1 MEVWGSYALYTRPE
15 MKVERVSYDVPT
27 PSGARGLVEAVYFH
41 PGLRWIIDRIYV
53 LNPIRFSTV
62 RRNEVKDKISAR
74 NVKSAMQSGRELP
87 CLVTRES
94 IQQRAA
100 MVLRDVHYVIE
111 AHFEMTDRA
120 APGDNPGKF
129 QDIVKRRLKGGQCY
143 HTPYF
148 GCREFPANFRL
159 WEGGE
164 IPAIPESRDLGYML
178 YDMDYTDS
186 QNIRPMFFRAQMADG
201 VITVPALKSGEVLQ

>member
-1 MEVWGSYALYTRPE
+1 
-15 MKVERVSYDVPT
+15 
-27 PSGARGLVEAVYFH
+27 
-41 PGLRWIIDRIYV
+41 
-53 LNPIRFSTV
+53 
-62 RRNEVKDKISAR
+62 
-74 NVKSAMQSGRELP
+74 
-87 CLVTRES
+87 
-94 IQQRAA
+94 
-100 MVLRDVHYVIE
+100 
-111 AHFEMTDRA
+111 MTDRA